1 MEVVD
6 GLQPALDMFLAAL
19 DSLLAAGPFED
30 SDLVGEDS
38 PLAGKGNL
46 EVEADVH
53 LVQEDIL
60 QVVAD
65 SFLVVADS
73 SQAVAGSLQVE
84 ESRLQAVV
92 GNLQAEK
99 GNLQAVVGNLQ
110 AVVGILQ
117 AVEGNLQ
124 EEQNLQGLGR
134 AYVQSRP
141 FPHWSGPLLSL
152 VVTQ

>member
-6 GLQPALDMFLAAL
+6 GLQPALHMFLAAL

-92 GNLQAEK
+92 GNLQGEK
-99 GNLQAVVGNLQ
+99 GNLQ

>member
-6 GLQPALDMFLAAL
+6 GLQPALDMFLTAL

-65 SFLVVADS
+65 SFQVV
-73 SQAVAGSLQVE
+73 VGSLQVE

-92 GNLQAEK
+92 GNLQGEK
-99 GNLQAVVGNLQ
+99 GNLQ

>member
-1 MEVVD
+1 MD
-6 GLQPALDMFLAAL
+6 GLQPALDMFLTAL
-19 DSLLAAGPFED
+19 GSLLAAEPFED

-92 GNLQAEK
+92 GNLQGEK

-110 AVVGILQ
+110 
-117 AVEGNLQ
+117 ED
-124 EEQNLQGLGR
+124 QNLQGLGR

-141 FPHWSGPLLSL
+141 FPHWSRPLLSL
-152 VVTQ
+152 VVTQCISRVAR

>member
-6 GLQPALDMFLAAL
+6 GLQPALDMFLTAL

-92 GNLQAEK
+92 GNLQGEK
-99 GNLQAVVGNLQ
+99 GNLQ

-124 EEQNLQGLGR
+124 EGQNLQGLGK